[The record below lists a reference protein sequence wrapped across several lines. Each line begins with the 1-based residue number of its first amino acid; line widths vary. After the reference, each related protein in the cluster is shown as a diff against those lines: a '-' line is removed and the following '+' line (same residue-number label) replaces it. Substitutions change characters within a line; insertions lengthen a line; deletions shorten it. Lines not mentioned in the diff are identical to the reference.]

1 MFRRYGMQC
10 EEWRG
15 MLEVVEEIRG
25 MSVLR
30 DSPFVFL
37 ASLTFTSG
45 MQNKG
50 EVNEGKF
57 NICSYVGEGWCGL
70 HTKIEGW
77 RGKLCTSFYIN
88 QSKSNDNSQAH
99 IYKVTQKQNKPINN
113 NNKENLFLFAI
124 TIIISALLFSQPPY
138 LAI

>member
-1 MFRRYGMQC
+1 
-10 EEWRG
+10 

-57 NICSYVGEGWCGL
+57 NICSYVGEG
-70 HTKIEGW
+70 
-77 RGKLCTSFYIN
+77 
-88 QSKSNDNSQAH
+88 
-99 IYKVTQKQNKPINN
+99 
-113 NNKENLFLFAI
+113 
-124 TIIISALLFSQPPY
+124 
-138 LAI
+138 